1 MALGQEL
8 GLSERVTF
16 TGYLPDDELVLL
28 YNAATLVI
36 LPSFSEGF
44 GLPVVEAMTCGTAVT
59 ASRRSS
65 IPEVLG
71 DAGILFDPTNTRE
84 MTDSMARL
92 LDDETLRDEFR
103 ERGRQQAKLYTW
115 ARGAQ
120 QLMEILQR
128 VAGRR

>member
-1 MALGQEL
+1 
-8 GLSERVTF
+8 
-16 TGYLPDDELVLL
+16 
-28 YNAATLVI
+28 
-36 LPSFSEGF
+36 
-44 GLPVVEAMTCGTAVT
+44 
-59 ASRRSS
+59 
-65 IPEVLG
+65 
-71 DAGILFDPTNTRE
+71 

-92 LDDETLRDEFR
+92 LADETLRDEFR